1 MNMNAVGIDVSKRK
15 STVAIL
21 RPGGKAVGKPF
32 DVPHLSADFQ
42 SLIKRIR
49 ELDGE
54 TRIVME
60 CTGRY
65 YEPVARELSQAGF
78 FVSAVNPQ
86 IIRNFQG
93 QDNPLRKVK
102 TDKADSVKIARY
114 TLDNWANLKQ
124 YSLMDE
130 LRSQLKT
137 MNRQFDFYMKHKTAM
152 KNNLIGI
159 LDQTYPGANAYFDS
173 PCCTDDTL
181 IIYRFGTDKKRC
193 AAYCDAENN
202 AEQKSRLIS
211 CKKSDG
217 IFRTDS
223 GYRRKNLFLQII
235 RAADEGRYTLCPL
248 RVLFVQNQCD
258 KFKRFI
264 ACILE
269 RMSLTGSREGNVSR
283 AHRNNGAVVVKFPFA
298 AVNIIRFR
306 FVFMNMIADR
316 TSGLQCT
323 VGKNTSFLVHFFGI
337 TQQMAHG
344 DISGAVKGSG
354 FLFNGSFV
362 AFSYH
367 RDSSILPV
375 PVYSGCRHTFR
386 LF

>member
-1 MNMNAVGIDVSKRK
+1 MNAIGMDVSKGK
-15 STVAIL
+15 SMVAIL
-21 RPGGKAVGKPF
+21 RPYGEIVSKPF
-32 DVPHLSADFQ
+32 EVRHSVSELN
-42 SLIKRIR
+42 SLIQLILSV
-49 ELDGE
+49 EGE
-54 TRIVME
+54 SRTVME
-60 CTGRY
+60 HTGRY
-65 YEPVARELSQAGF
+65 YEPLIREFFKAGL
-78 FVSAVNPQ
+78 FVSAINPKL
-86 IIRNFQG
+86 IKDFD
-93 QDNPLRKVK
+93 DNSLRKVK
-102 TDKADSVKIARY
+102 YDKADAVKIARY
-114 TLDNWANLKQ
+114 DLDSWTDLKQ

-130 LRSQLKT
+130 IRSQLKT
-137 MNRQFDFYMKHKTAM
+137 MKRQFDFYMKHKTAM

-344 DISGAVKGSG
+344 DISCAVKGSG

-367 RDSSILPV
+367 RDSSILSV